1 MYPYYYTFV
10 NISPPY
16 YLSLVIIL
24 CLSYTSSII
33 FSSFPNLLFN
43 KFVIPSPSQSTSLSL
58 SLSLSLSFLT
68 LLLRIIPYF
77 TNISFDLSPLF
88 YLFFCPL
95 ISTLL
100 LHFLYPFIFLLFSFL
115 LPAPPIF
122 FSINLLF
129 SQLFHLYFPHIWYLS
144 LPLSQKNKVAHV
156 SHEDKVV
163 IVVIN

>member
-43 KFVIPSPSQSTSLSL
+43 KFVIPSPNQSTSLSL

-95 ISTLL
+95 ISTSL
-100 LHFLYPFIFLLFSFL
+100 LHFLYPFIFLYFL
-115 LPAPPIF
+115 F
-122 FSINLLF
+122 FSPHLLF
-129 SQLFHLYFPHIWYLS
+129 YKFAILSTIPSIFSPHMISLS
-144 LPLSQKNKVAHV
+144 LSLSQKNKVTHV

-163 IVVIN
+163 IVVTN